1 MHPAQKFHE
10 LNQAYELLLDPLR
23 RLALNSSVKAAEARK
38 ARFAKLDKRK
48 REMQDALEE
57 AERAAKKQHVDGVPE
72 ARRRE
77 QENERI
83 KDAGR
88 KLREE
93 RMEAMRKQEEL
104 EVQEHD
110 NVEEEDEVPPLG
122 THSFPVIHH
131 AQL

>member
-1 MHPAQKFHE
+1 MSPAQKFHE

-48 REMQDALEE
+48 REMQEALEQ
-57 AERAAKKQHVDGVPE
+57 AERAAKKQHVDHAEE

-83 KDAGR
+83 KQAGR

-93 RMEAMRKQEEL
+93 RMAAMRDK
-104 EVQEHD
+104 
-110 NVEEEDEVPPLG
+110 EEEDLHADAAQEGDDEVPPLG
-122 THSFPVIHH
+122 KCTILYDIS
-131 AQL
+131 QD

>member
-1 MHPAQKFHE
+1 MSPAQKFHE

-23 RLALNSSVKAAEARK
+23 LLALNSSVKAAEARK

-48 REMQDALEE
+48 REMQEALEQ
-57 AERAAKKQHVDGVPE
+57 AERAAKKQHVGRAEE

-83 KDAGR
+83 KEAGR

-93 RMEAMRKQEEL
+93 RMAAVRHKEEKDL
-104 EVQEHD
+104 HVDDTQ
-110 NVEEEDEVPPLG
+110 EEEDEVPPLG
-122 THSFPVIHH
+122 KCSILYDIS
-131 AQL
+131 QD

>member
-1 MHPAQKFHE
+1 MSPAQKFHE

-48 REMQDALEE
+48 REMQEALEQ
-57 AERAAKKQHVDGVPE
+57 AERAAKKQHVDRAE
-72 ARRRE
+72 DARRRE

-83 KDAGR
+83 KEAGR

-93 RMEAMRKQEEL
+93 RMAAMRHKEEDL
-104 EVQEHD
+104 HADDAQ
-110 NVEEEDEVPPLG
+110 EEEDEVPPLG
-122 THSFPVIHH
+122 KCTILYDIS
-131 AQL
+131 QD